1 MHMRTVLVHHLV
13 VQASEPLPERDD
25 GERGHAADSDAD
37 GKDMSD
43 EDFDLPGD
51 LLSSDEDLDEDPP
64 RLFQS
69 ADAPADLEVQAR
81 AEELKKLLHDHDN
94 RPQSRAIS
102 LQSPR
107 GFF

>member
-25 GERGHAADSDAD
+25 GERGHVDDLDQPAAAADSDAD

-51 LLSSDEDLDEDPP
+51 LLSSDEDLDED
-64 RLFQS
+64 
-69 ADAPADLEVQAR
+69 
-81 AEELKKLLHDHDN
+81 ELKRIKEQQEYERNLLKGK
-94 RPQSRAIS
+94 S
-102 LQSPR
+102 LIDRKRLLFELEAQK
-107 GFF
+107 